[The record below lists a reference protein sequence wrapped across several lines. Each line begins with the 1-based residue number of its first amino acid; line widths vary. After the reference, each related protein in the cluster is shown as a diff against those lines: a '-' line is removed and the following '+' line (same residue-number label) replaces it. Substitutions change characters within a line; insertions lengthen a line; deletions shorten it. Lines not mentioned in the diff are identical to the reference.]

1 MRHARLM
8 EESMSY
14 DDREGRPR
22 TGSGRS
28 VNLSG
33 GGQRGSR
40 GRIPLQGT
48 YHGPRGTRTR
58 TSASRHIPSS
68 GPGYPLRSRNINF
81 SSGRARRLSANRR
94 LIILAVIAL
103 LVVILLVVGISS
115 CVRGCS
121 SSQPA
126 SGGSSNPI
134 DSRVAAGVNEEL
146 TRQFAT
152 ELNRGDKLA
161 EIAANADKYENQGLL
176 ELALSEP
183 AAIDFVAA
191 YPESTKEAQ
200 PYEDEVTKGTV
211 PELYCWDERWGN
223 VDYAGSPL
231 ALTGSGPTALSMAY
245 MALTGKG
252 DRTPAD
258 FAQAITDAEMSSGD
272 SLMAGSFLSDSLKD
286 YGLTCSTYTSNEEN
300 LVQVLDTGT
309 YLLVEAAAD
318 TLTDSAH
325 WIVLVTEDSDGS
337 LVVYDPTSPEVSSHT
352 WDPATIAGVG
362 NTLYAISAAEA
373 DDTAE

>member
-1 MRHARLM
+1 MTYNDRDARYRQG
-8 EESMSY
+8 S
-14 DDREGRPR
+14 GQR
-22 TGSGRS
+22 TGSSRPHS
-28 VNLSG
+28 
-33 GGQRGSR
+33 QGSR
-40 GRIPLQGT
+40 GRVPSQGT
-48 YHGPRGTRTR
+48 YHGPRGTRQR
-58 TSASRHIPSS
+58 PSSSRLSS
-68 GPGYPLRSRNINF
+68 GPGYPLRARSINF
-81 SSGRARRLSANRR
+81 QSGRARRLSANRR
-94 LIILAVIAL
+94 LLILAALALIILVL
-103 LVVILLVVGISS
+103 LIVGISS

-121 SSQPA
+121 AEQQTA
-126 SGGSSNPI
+126 EANPV
-134 DSRVAAGVNEEL
+134 DARVAAGVDEDLTKRFASEL
-146 TRQFAT
+146 DRD
-152 ELNRGDKLA
+152 EKLA
-161 EIAANADKYENQGLL
+161 SIAAHANEYENQGLL
-176 ELALSEP
+176 DLALAQP
-183 AAIDFVAA
+183 DAIDFVAA
-191 YPESTKEAQ
+191 YPEAEKTAQ
-200 PYEDEVTKGTV
+200 PYDDEVSEGTV
-211 PELYCWDERWGN
+211 PQLYCWDERWGN

-362 NTLYAISAAEA
+362 DTLYAISAAEA

>member
-1 MRHARLM
+1 MSSYNDRGGRL
-8 EESMSY
+8 
-14 DDREGRPR
+14 REGS
-22 TGSGRS
+22 GSSDGRA
-28 VNLSG
+28 
-33 GGQRGSR
+33 QRHQTR
-40 GRIPLQGT
+40 QRVPEQGT

-211 PELYCWDERWGN
+211 PELYCWDERWGAI
-223 VDYAGSPL
+223 DYADAPL
-231 ALTGSGPTALSMAY
+231 ALTGSGPTALAMARMGLLGNAEQTPDTIAQAVSDAG
-245 MALTGKG
+245 MAGG
-252 DRTPAD
+252 ESGMSAD
-258 FAQAITDAEMSSGD
+258 FLGEPLAA
-272 SLMAGSFLSDSLKD
+272 L
-286 YGLTCSTYTSNEEN
+286 GLTATDYAANADN
-300 LVQVLDTGT
+300 LLQVLDTGT
-309 YLLVEAAAD
+309 YLLMEVSAGS
-318 TLTDSAH
+318 LTDSAH
-325 WIVLVTEDSDGS
+325 WVLVTTENDDGS
-337 LVVYDPTSPEVSSHT
+337 VTVLDPTSPDVSSHT
-352 WDPATIAGVG
+352 WDAATVASGATTMYALTASDAGANAEQPA
-362 NTLYAISAAEA
+362 E
-373 DDTAE
+373 